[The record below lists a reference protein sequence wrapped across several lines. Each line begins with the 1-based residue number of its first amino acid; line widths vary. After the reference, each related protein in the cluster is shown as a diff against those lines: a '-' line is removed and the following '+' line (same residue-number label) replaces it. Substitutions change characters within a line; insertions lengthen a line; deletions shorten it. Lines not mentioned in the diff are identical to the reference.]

1 MSPSEQTRSAT
12 IATRRGRLVA
22 AGLVLALAG
31 CVLPSSNSRVPT
43 PNAVAGDEPVAADIA
58 FQIMA
63 QGGNAVDAAVAA
75 GLAMAVTLPTRVS
88 PGAVGTCISIDA
100 PESISGVL
108 GTEEPVDLT
117 LGRFEGPALPG
128 GQVAVPA
135 LVRGLYAFHA
145 DGGVLRW
152 SQVVAPAEQLARFG
166 FPLSRTLA
174 ADLEAGAAAQLRD
187 PALRAALLAPDGTPR
202 PVGTTVTRTELADT
216 LSELRQ
222 AGVFGGAL
230 LDTLAAELAPA
241 NPAGAAA
248 AIRAYIPSLSEPSE
262 VLEAGDDLLV
272 VGSSRVAGMLNG
284 GPPGIGGVPGAT
296 VAALSV
302 NNVAAACS
310 FSLGGW
316 FGTGTAG
323 ATTGVI
329 PARATAAPDQV
340 AVLYNPYTLNV
351 LTAVAGT
358 GGDDAFAATIRGVT
372 EDELDAP
379 GAVAQ
384 AAGAAGRVSAV
395 VCPTELGAVTG
406 CLAAA
411 GPGDGG
417 LARFGF

>member
-12 IATRRGRLVA
+12 IASGRGRLVA

-31 CVLPSSNSRVPT
+31 CVLPSSTSRVPT

-75 GLAMAVTLPTRVS
+75 SLAMAVTLPTRVS
-88 PGAVGTCISIDA
+88 PGAVGTCISVDTPASVAGI
-100 PESISGVL
+100 V
-108 GTEEPVDLT
+108 GTDQPAELSLV
-117 LGRFEGPALPG
+117 RFEGPALPG
-128 GQVAVPA
+128 GQAAVPA
-135 LVRGLYAFHA
+135 MVRGLYAFHA
-145 DGGVLRW
+145 DGGALRW

-166 FPLSRTLA
+166 FPISRTLA
-174 ADLEAGAAAQLRD
+174 ADLQAGAAAQLQD
-187 PALRAALLAPDGTPR
+187 PELRAALLAPDGTPL
-202 PVGTTVTRTELADT
+202 PVGTTVTRTALADT
-216 LSELRQ
+216 FSELRQ

-230 LDTLAAELAPA
+230 LDALAVELAPTG
-241 NPAGAAA
+241 PAAAVA
-248 AIRAYIPSLSEPSE
+248 AIRTYTPTLGTPAD
-262 VLEAGDDLLV
+262 VLEAGDNLLV
-272 VGSSRVAGMLNG
+272 VGSARVAAVLG
-284 GPPGIGGVPGAT
+284 GGQAGSAGAPGAT
-296 VAALSV
+296 VAALSEDD
-302 NNVAAACS
+302 VAAACS
-310 FSLGGW
+310 LSLGGW

-323 ATTGVI
+323 HTTGVM
-329 PARATAAPDQV
+329 PARVAAAPDQV

-358 GGDDAFAATIRGVT
+358 GGDDAFAATIRAVT

-379 GAVAQ
+379 GAVAR
-384 AAGAAGRVSAV
+384 AAGSAGRVSAV